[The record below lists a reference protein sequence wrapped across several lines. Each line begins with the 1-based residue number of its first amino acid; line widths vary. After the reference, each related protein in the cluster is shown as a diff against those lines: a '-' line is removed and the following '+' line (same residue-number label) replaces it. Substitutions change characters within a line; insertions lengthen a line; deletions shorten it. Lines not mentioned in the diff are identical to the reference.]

1 MATLHVPTNQ
11 IYTPVRAIYYPT
23 EDGMRLARVE
33 SFSKPV
39 FAPSG
44 WEDATP
50 RPPKEGA
57 KGASMAVEN
66 AEKGDAREPADAEA
80 NARRAIRRAK
90 QNAFDLI
97 MCNPDMNL
105 FATLTYA
112 PDQVEDKADYKEC
125 YRYFNSF
132 VSNRVQRRGLKYVCA
147 PERTKAG
154 DIHFHMICTAAA
166 FDMAVARNPYNSHII
181 TRHGKPLY
189 NLLDWKRG
197 FSSAEYITD
206 RKADGTAVERVAK
219 YIFKYIGK
227 DIGSKVGGRYLLTGG
242 AFTHPVVQY
251 GDAVGEFSTGKP
263 TYTKRYD
270 DDSIGVHYSCEYYI

>member
-1 MATLHVPTNQ
+1 MATLHVPANQ

-23 EDGMRLARVE
+23 EDGLRLARVE

-39 FAPSG
+39 FAPAG

-57 KGASMAVEN
+57 KGASEAT
-66 AEKGDAREPADAEA
+66 AESAEA

-90 QNAFDLI
+90 QNAYDLI

-105 FATLTYA
+105 FATLTYS
-112 PDQVEDKADYKEC
+112 PDEVEDKADYKEC
-125 YRYFNSF
+125 YRYLNSF
-132 VSNRVQRRGLKYVCA
+132 LSNRVQRRGLKYVCA

-154 DIHFHMICTAAA
+154 DIHFHMICTAGA
-166 FDMAVARNPYNSHII
+166 FDLAPARSPYNSHFLK
-181 TRHGKPLY
+181 RHGKQLY
-189 NLLDWKRG
+189 NLIDWRRG

-206 RKADGTAVERVAK
+206 REGDGTATERVAK

-227 DIGSKVGGRYLLTGG
+227 DLGSKVGGRYLLTGG
-242 AFTHPVVQY
+242 AFTHPVTQY
-251 GDAVGEFSTGKP
+251 GDSPDEFSTDLP
-263 TYTKRYD
+263 TYVKRYD
-270 DDSIGVHYSCEYYI
+270 APEIGVHYECRYY